1 MNHDL
6 TFRVSFLFQRKY
18 YHHASPA
25 VMQNLQ
31 DLDEKRIK
39 HLANFILKAIT
50 AERDVLPI
58 VGQCLDGMEKF
69 TREIDEKEV
78 SLRSECSTE
87 FIAEARFI

>member
-1 MNHDL
+1 
-6 TFRVSFLFQRKY
+6 
-18 YHHASPA
+18 
-25 VMQNLQ
+25 MQNLQ

-78 SLRSECSTE
+78 SLRSDSDCS
-87 FIAEARFI
+87 IPCVAVARFSLTCVPSLGAISAPVKTL